1 MGIKDDLEAKA
12 QQLLGT
18 TMTVAGAVAGNETV
32 QQVAGQAQAAAAK
45 GIGMAKGVTDVVTDR
60 LTGKN

>member
-18 TMTVAGAVAGNETV
+18 AMTVAGAVAGNETV
-32 QQVAGQAQAAAAK
+32 QQVAGQAQAAAVK